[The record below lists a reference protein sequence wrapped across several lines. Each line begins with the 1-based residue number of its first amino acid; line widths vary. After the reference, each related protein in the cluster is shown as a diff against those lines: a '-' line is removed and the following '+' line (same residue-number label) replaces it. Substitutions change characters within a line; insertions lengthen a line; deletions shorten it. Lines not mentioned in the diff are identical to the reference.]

1 MYDLKVDSGWLLV
14 EVRGV
19 DGGEEEVGCVGERA
33 ADMVVLRDAEAR
45 VGS

>member
-19 DGGEEEVGCVGERA
+19 DGGEEEVGCAGEGA
-33 ADMVVLRDAEAR
+33 ADMVVLMDAETR
-45 VGS
+45 VNS